1 MKKFTS
7 ESLRTLYLKFFE
19 SKGHKIIPSAS
30 LIPEN
35 DPTVLFT
42 TAGMH
47 PLVPYLLGEKHPAG
61 NRLCDVQKCVRTG
74 DIDEVGDSSHCTFF
88 EMLGNWSLGD
98 YFKNEM
104 IPWSFE
110 FLTSPEYLGIP
121 VEDIAVTCFA
131 GDDDCPKDGESAALW
146 EKCGILPRNIY
157 FLPKSGNWWGPAG
170 TTGPCGP
177 DTEMHIIRNHKEAD
191 KLGAYDFDNAPAG
204 TFLEVWNDVF
214 MQYNKNAEGK
224 YEPLK
229 QKNVD
234 TGMGLER
241 TLCILNG
248 KASVYETDIFENAIA
263 EIERLTG
270 CRYGESEEVTKAFR
284 VVLDHVRTATFMLGD
299 TKGIVPS
306 NTDQGYILRRIIR
319 RAVRFGRNIGLPQGA
334 LNNVSKTI
342 IAKYAD
348 VYPELAVNS
357 ARVYEELEK
366 EENKFSKTL
375 QQGLREFEKA
385 TACIAAG
392 GVIDGVTAF
401 HLYDT
406 YGFPVEITCEMAR
419 EKGLN
424 VDVGGYEAA
433 YAEHQEKSRAGS
445 EARFACGL
453 ADHKEE
459 TTRLHTATH
468 LLHAALKKVCSPDIQ
483 QKGSN
488 ITEERLRFD
497 FNFSR
502 KLTPEEVAE
511 VENLVNAQI
520 KADVPVVMREMSLEQ
535 AREEGFTGLFESK
548 YGETVKTYSIGGF
561 SKEICGG
568 PHASRTGELG
578 TFKIAKQEN
587 VSAGVKR
594 IKAVLIQN

>member
-1 MKKFTS
+1 MKKLTS
-7 ESLRTLYLKFFE
+7 ETLRQMYLEFFAE
-19 SKGHKIIPSAS
+19 KGHAVIPSAS

-98 YFKNEM
+98 YFKKEM

-110 FLTSPEYLGIP
+110 FLTSGKYLGIP
-121 VEDIAVTCFA
+121 VDDIAVTCFA
-131 GDDDCPKDGESAALW
+131 GDGDCPKDEESARLW
-146 EKCGILPRNIY
+146 RECGIPEKHIF

-177 DTEMHIIRNHKEAD
+177 DTEMHIIRNHEEAD
-191 KLGAYDFDNAPAG
+191 KLGEYDFEKAPAG

-214 MQYNKNAEGK
+214 MQYNKNADGG

-229 QKNVD
+229 QRNVD

-248 KASVYETDIFENAIA
+248 KASVYETDIFEKAI
-263 EIERLTG
+263 EKIEKLTG
-270 CRYGESEEVTKAFR
+270 KSYGESEDTTKAFR
-284 VVLDHVRTATFMLGD
+284 VVLDHVRTATFMIGD
-299 TKGIVPS
+299 VKGVTPS

-319 RAVRFGRNIGLPQGA
+319 RAVRFGRNIGLPQGS
-334 LNNVSKTI
+334 LKDISETI
-342 IAKYAD
+342 VDKYAD
-348 VYPELAVNS
+348 VYPELVANS
-357 ARVYEELEK
+357 ARIKEELEK

-375 QQGLREFEKA
+375 QQGLREFEKVVSVLP
-385 TACIAAG
+385 AG
-392 GVIDGVTAF
+392 GEIDGVTAF

-406 YGFPVEITCEMAR
+406 YGFPVEITGEMAR
-419 EKGLN
+419 EKGLA
-424 VDVGGYEAA
+424 VDLKGYETAFS
-433 YAEHQEKSRAGS
+433 EHQAKSRAGS
-445 EARFACGL
+445 EQKFACGL

-502 KLTPEEVAE
+502 KLTSEEVAA
-511 VENLVNAQI
+511 VEKLINEQI
-520 KADVPVVMREMSLEQ
+520 ALNVPVVMKEMTLDE
-535 AREEGFTGLFESK
+535 AREQGFTGLFESK
-548 YGETVKTYSIGGF
+548 YGEKVKTYSIGEF

-568 PHASRTGELG
+568 PHAESTGELG
-578 TFKIAKQEN
+578 TFKIVKQEN

-594 IKAVLIQN
+594 IKAVLEK

>member
-1 MKKFTS
+1 MKKITS
-7 ESLRTLYLKFFE
+7 EKLRETYLEFFE

-74 DIDEVGDSSHCTFF
+74 DIDEVGDSSHLTFF
-88 EMLGNWSLGD
+88 EMMGNWSLGD
-98 YFKNEM
+98 YFKEQM
-104 IPWSFE
+104 IPWSYE
-110 FLTSPEYLGIP
+110 FLTSEKYLGIP

-131 GDDDCPKDGESAALW
+131 GDKDCPKDEESAALW
-146 EKCGILPRNIY
+146 QKCGILPENIY
-157 FLPKSGNWWGPAG
+157 YLPKSGNWWGPAG

-177 DTEMHIIRNHKEAD
+177 DTEMHIIRDHKEAD
-191 KLGAYDFDNAPAG
+191 KLGAYDFDNAKSG
-204 TFLEVWNDVF
+204 TFLEIWNDVF
-214 MQYNKNAEGK
+214 MQYNKNAEGG

-248 KASVYETDIFENAIA
+248 KANVYETDLFENAIA
-263 EIERLTG
+263 KIESLTG
-270 CRYGESEEVTKAFR
+270 LKYGQSEEITKAFR

-319 RAVRFGRNIGLPQGA
+319 RAVRFGRNLGLEQS
-334 LNNVSKTI
+334 LSK
-342 IAKYAD
+342 IAETFVDKYKEI
-348 VYPELAVNS
+348 YPELLRNS
-357 ARVYEELEK
+357 QKIYEELDK
-366 EENKFSKTL
+366 EEGKFLRTL
-375 QQGLREFEKA
+375 QQGLKEFEKV
-385 TACIAAG
+385 AASLNKG
-392 GVIDGVTAF
+392 DTIDGVTAF

-406 YGFPVEITCEMAR
+406 YGFPVEITGEMAR
-419 EKGLN
+419 EKGLT
-424 VDVGGYEAA
+424 VDVAGYEKA
-433 YAEHQEKSRAGS
+433 YSEHQEKSRAGS
-445 EARFACGL
+445 EQKFACGL

-459 TTRLHTATH
+459 TTNLHTATH
-468 LLHAALKKVCSPDIQ
+468 LLHAALKQVCSPDIA

-497 FNFSR
+497 FNFAR
-502 KLTPEEVAE
+502 KLTPEEVAA
-511 VENLVNAQI
+511 VENLVNSKIQEKI
-520 KADVPVVMREMSLEQ
+520 PVVMKDLSLEEAKAQ
-535 AREEGFTGLFESK
+535 GFTGLFESK
-548 YGETVKTYSIGGF
+548 YGERVKTYSIGEF

-568 PHASRTGELG
+568 PHAANTGDLG
-578 TFKIAKQEN
+578 VFKIVKQEN

-594 IKAVLIQN
+594 IKAVLQK

>member
-1 MKKFTS
+1 MKFTS
-7 ESLRTLYLKFFE
+7 ETLREKFLGFFQ
-19 SKGHKIIPSAS
+19 SKGHAIIPSAS

-74 DIDEVGDSSHCTFF
+74 DIDEVGDSAHCTFF

-98 YFKNEM
+98 YFKEQM
-104 IPWSFE
+104 IPWSYE
-110 FLTSPEYLGIP
+110 FLTSEKYLGIP
-121 VEDIAVTCFA
+121 SDDIAITCFA
-131 GDDDCPKDGESAALW
+131 GDGDCPRDSESAELW
-146 EKCGILPRNIY
+146 EKCGIKKEHIF

-177 DTEMHIIRNHKEAD
+177 DTEMHIIRNHAEAD
-191 KLGAYDFDNAPAG
+191 KLGPYDFDKAPSG
-204 TFLEVWNDVF
+204 TFLEIWNDVF

-241 TLCILNG
+241 TLCILGG
-248 KASVYETDIFENAIA
+248 KDSVYETDVFENAIKK
-263 EIERLTG
+263 IEELTG
-270 CRYGESEEVTKAFR
+270 KKYSEGGEVTRAFR
-284 VVLDHVRTATFMLGD
+284 VILDHVRTATFMLGD
-299 TKGIVPS
+299 QKGIVPS

-319 RAVRFGRNIGLPQGA
+319 RAVRFGRNIGLPQGS
-334 LNNVSKTI
+334 LKEVSYTI
-342 IAKYAD
+342 INKYAD
-348 VYPELAVNS
+348 VYPELVRNRAKIE
-357 ARVYEELEK
+357 EELEK
-366 EENKFSKTL
+366 EELKFSRTL
-375 QQGLREFEKA
+375 QQGIREFEKA
-385 TACIAAG
+385 TECLSAG
-392 GVIDGVTAF
+392 GEIDGVTAF

-406 YGFPVEITCEMAR
+406 YGFPVEITGEMAR
-419 EKGLN
+419 EKGLT
-424 VDVGGYEAA
+424 VDVKGYERA

-445 EARFACGL
+445 EQKFACGL

-459 TTRLHTATH
+459 TTKLHTATH
-468 LLHAALKKVCSPDIQ
+468 LLHAALKIVCSPDVE

-497 FNFSR
+497 FNFAR

-511 VENLVNAQI
+511 VERLVNEQI
-520 KADVPVVMREMSLEQ
+520 AKNVPVVMKEMSLGEAKEQ
-535 AREEGFTGLFESK
+535 GFTGLFESK
-548 YGETVKTYSIGGF
+548 YGERVKTYAIGDF

-568 PHASRTGELG
+568 PHASSTGELG
-578 TFKIAKQEN
+578 TFKIVKQEN

-594 IKAVLIQN
+594 IKAVLIG